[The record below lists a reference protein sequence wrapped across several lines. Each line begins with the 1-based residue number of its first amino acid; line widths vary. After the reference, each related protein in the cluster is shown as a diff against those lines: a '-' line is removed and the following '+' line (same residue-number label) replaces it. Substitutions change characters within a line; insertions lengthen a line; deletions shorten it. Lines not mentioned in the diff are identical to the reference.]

1 MILMGG
7 IKTKKLNPSLAS
19 DKLKPHHFY
28 FKQIFLGVLDSV
40 VVVALIGVGV
50 FVWLYV
56 SATPP
61 ASQLAQRKI
70 NQTSTIY
77 DESGQHVLYEVHG
90 EENRTIVSHDELPD
104 TLRVATIAA
113 EDANFY
119 RHSGVD
125 PFAIMRAIKV
135 NIENNGVRQGASTI
149 TQQLARSAFLTQDRT
164 MKRKIMEAIFALKM
178 ERHYTKDE
186 ILDQYLNEVP
196 YGANAYGA
204 EMASQTYFGKPA
216 KDLTL
221 GESAFLAGLPKAP
234 SYYSPYNTHH
244 KEVAARQRSILERI
258 GELGLASQD
267 DVSRAMAENTLEK
280 IQPLSHPIVAP
291 HFVFFV
297 LEQLENKYGK
307 DFLQTGGLEIYTT
320 LNFEM
325 QKIGE
330 KVVAEGAIKNISRGA
345 SNAGLVAV
353 DPKNGDIL
361 TMVGSKDYFNTA
373 VDGQVNI
380 ATAQRQPGSSFK
392 PFAYAH
398 AFELGYQPETMVLD
412 ARTNFGPD
420 GSGRPYIP
428 RNYDGKFHGLLPMR
442 STLAMSLNVPAVK
455 VLYLATIDGT
465 IDLAHRLGITTLND
479 RKRYGLSLVLGGG
492 EVKLLDMAS
501 AFSVFANEGVRNP
514 ATPIKKIIDRKGNI
528 IERQE
533 IKSSRVLDVQT
544 ARKINSILSDNKA
557 RTPIF
562 GAKSPLIL
570 DGRVVAAKTGTTSE
584 FRDAWT
590 VGFTPSIAVGVW
602 AGNNNNAPMK
612 SGSDGVFVAAPIWH
626 AFMTEV
632 LQNAPSETFVA
643 YDSLNQDNS
652 KIAQGGPGASG
663 ELGVAMKEKVTYY
676 NNKTGKFV
684 SEAKAK
690 KTDPKKIEKR
700 IEYIPIKNNEV
711 SLSSNSNIKSV
722 ALPNPNDPM
731 YKQWISVN
739 NDTTI
744 GN

>member
-1 MILMGG
+1 MGEKKSKNS
-7 IKTKKLNPSLAS
+7 KT
-19 DKLKPHHFY
+19 HHFY

-40 VVVALIGVGV
+40 VVITLIGVAV

-61 ASQLAQRKI
+61 ASQLAERKI
-70 NQTSTIY
+70 AQTSTLY
-77 DESGQHVLYEVHG
+77 DQSGEHVLYEIHG
-90 EENRTIVSHDELPD
+90 EENRKIIAHDEIPD
-104 TLRVATIAA
+104 SLRFATIAT

-125 PFAIMRAIKV
+125 PFAMMRAFKV
-135 NIENNGVRQGASTI
+135 NIQNNGVRQGASTI
-149 TQQLARSAFLTQDRT
+149 TQQLARSAFLTRERT
-164 MKRKIMEAIFALKM
+164 IKRKIMEAIFALKI
-178 ERHYTKDE
+178 ERHYSKEE

-196 YGANAYGA
+196 YGANAYGV
-204 EMASQTYFGKPA
+204 EMASQTYFGKSA

-221 GESAFLAGLPKAP
+221 DESAFLAGLPKAP

-244 KEVAARQRSILERI
+244 KEVVARQKNILQRV
-258 GELGLASQD
+258 GELELASQEEISKALEVD
-267 DVSRAMAENTLEK
+267 TLAK
-280 IQPLSHPIVAP
+280 IKPLTHPILAP

-297 LEQLENKYGK
+297 LEQLEEKYGK
-307 DFLQTGGLEIYTT
+307 EFLQTGGLEIFTT
-320 LNFEM
+320 LNFQM
-325 QKIGE
+325 QEIGE
-330 KVVAEGAIKNISRGA
+330 RVVSEGAVRNIARGA
-345 SNAGLVAV
+345 SNAGLVAI

-373 VDGQVNI
+373 IDGQVNI

-398 AFELGYQPETMVLD
+398 AFELGYQPETMILD

-455 VLYLATIDGT
+455 VLYLASIDGV
-465 IDLAHRLGITTLND
+465 IDLAHRMGITTLND

-501 AFSVFANEGVRNP
+501 AFSVFATEGVRNP
-514 ATPIKKIIDRKGNI
+514 AQSIKKIVDRKGKVFEKQELAP
-528 IERQE
+528 ER
-533 IKSSRVLDVQT
+533 ILDVQV

-562 GAKSPLIL
+562 GPRSPLIL
-570 DGRVVAAKTGTTSE
+570 EGHTVAAKTGTTSE

-612 SGSDGVFVAAPIWH
+612 AGADGVFVAAPIWN
-626 AFMTEV
+626 AFMKDV
-632 LQNAPSETFVA
+632 LKNAPNETFTA
-643 YDSLNQDNS
+643 YDSFNPGNS
-652 KIAQGGPGASG
+652 KIAGGPG
-663 ELGVAMKEKVTYY
+663 VVMKQKITYY
-676 NNKTGKFV
+676 NNKTGKIV
-684 SEAKAK
+684 SESKAK
-690 KTDPKKIEKR
+690 KTDSSKIEKR
-700 IEYIPIKNNEV
+700 IEYIPISNGSVSQTKNNTQ
-711 SLSSNSNIKSV
+711 SV

-731 YKQWISVN
+731 YKQWITTN
-739 NDTTI
+739 NDTI
-744 GN
+744 VGN